1 MINPFDPAAKILAN
15 MDYVERFLRNGIS
28 PPILVEVDPSNT
40 CNHAC
45 TFCISSYIHLPESKE
60 LETYDKSIMPTDS
73 LLTLSEDLIKIKTK
87 AINWTGGGEPT
98 VNPGLKEAVQLV
110 GKSSVKMGMFTNGT
124 MLDKFDL
131 FETLSD
137 NMSWVRISI
146 DAGTEES
153 YNTIRRVRP
162 AYDWNKMSSNL
173 KELIKVR
180 NKSGSKMDIG
190 VGFVLTPENYTEVIE
205 FSKFFNQ
212 FDLAY
217 CQFKPE
223 IVNKEREGGVQ
234 RTLEFFNNLK
244 PYLTEAE
251 SILGDKFQVN
261 DYKITDLEEDRDY
274 FGRTYKKCLGSQVS
288 PCVGADGNVY
298 VCTNHRGYKQYSY
311 GSIYDKSFIDI
322 WNDISVRNNIMKVIE
337 EEEKFSNCTA
347 LCKPHESNKVLFSM
361 YTGYHESVNKEEYL
375 NTLKNKSKGVSP
387 THPEFI

>member
-15 MDYVERFLRNGIS
+15 MDYVEKFLKTGIS
-28 PPILVEVDPSNT
+28 SPILVEVDPSNT

-45 TFCISSYIHLPESKE
+45 GFCISSYIHLPESKG
-60 LETYDKSIMPTDS
+60 LETYDKSIMPREQ

-98 VNPGLKEAVQLV
+98 VNPSLKEAVQLV
-110 GKSSVKMGMFTNGT
+110 SKSPVKMGMFTNGT

-131 FETLSD
+131 FETLAD
-137 NMSWVRISI
+137 NMSWVRLSI

-153 YNTIRRVRP
+153 YNNIRRVKP
-162 AYDWNKMSSNL
+162 AYDWNKMVSNM
-173 KELIKVR
+173 KELIRVR

-190 VGFVLTPENYTEVIE
+190 VGFVLTPDNYTEIIE
-205 FSKFFNQ
+205 FAKFFNE
-212 FDLAY
+212 FDIAY

-223 IVNKEREGGVQ
+223 IVNKEREGGKQ

-244 PYLTEAE
+244 PYFTEAE

-261 DYKITDLEEDRDY
+261 DYKVTDLKEDRNF

-337 EEEKFSNCTA
+337 EEEEFSNCTA
-347 LCKPHESNKVLFSM
+347 LCKPHESNKILYSM
-361 YTGYHESVNKEEYL
+361 YEGYHESPNKEKYL
-375 NTLKNKSKGVSP
+375 KALKEQAKGVSP